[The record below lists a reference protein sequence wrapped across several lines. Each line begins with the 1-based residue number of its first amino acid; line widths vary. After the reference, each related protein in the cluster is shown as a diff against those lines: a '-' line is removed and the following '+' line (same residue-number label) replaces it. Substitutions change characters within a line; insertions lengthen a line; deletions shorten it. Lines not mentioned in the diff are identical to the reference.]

1 MDVTL
6 SGYGIDAFKVLAA
19 AGPMAGLVAVAHVR
33 SSRRRKQELKAEAA
47 LRTSR
52 SVYVDV
58 DMPGAKSSASVRFD
72 LTPQLLGWLA
82 AAQSG
87 SLHGM
92 ETPDAVMLA
101 FDVDATWKGVGSTG
115 AEADSAFSSQ
125 LIATREL
132 FIVRSMDPWR
142 DSAEVSLRAM
152 LHAHR
157 TLPEGEPIYCAVDG
171 SIRLTPTR
179 RMRAPSMTVPR
190 QFYWVRAESSMA
202 ETTRSPN

>member
-1 MDVTL
+1 MTL

-19 AGPMAGLVAVAHVR
+19 AGPVAGLVAVAHVR
-33 SSRRRKQELKAEAA
+33 SSRRRKRELKAESA

-52 SVYVDV
+52 CVYVDV
-58 DMPGAKSSASVRFD
+58 PGSAPSASVRFD

-101 FDVDATWKGVGSTG
+101 FDVDATWRGVGSTG
-115 AEADSAFSSQ
+115 EEADSAFSSQ

-132 FIVRSMDPWR
+132 FIVRSMDPWC
-142 DSAEVSLRAM
+142 DSAEVSLRTM
-152 LHAHR
+152 FHAHR
-157 TLPEGEPIYCAVDG
+157 TLPEGEPLYCAVDG

-179 RMRAPSMTVPR
+179 RMRAPSMPVPR
-190 QFYWVRAESSMA
+190 QFYWVRAEWSAA
-202 ETTRSPN
+202 EITRTPI

>member
-1 MDVTL
+1 MTL
-6 SGYGIDAFKVLAA
+6 SGYGIDALKVLAA
-19 AGPMAGLVAVAHVR
+19 AGPVAGLVAVAHVR
-33 SSRRRKQELKAEAA
+33 SSRRRRQQLKAEAA

-52 SVYVDV
+52 SVFVDV
-58 DMPGAKSSASVRFD
+58 PGAKASASVRFD

-101 FDVDATWKGVGSTG
+101 FDVDATWKGIGSPG
-115 AEADSAFSSQ
+115 LEADSAFPSQ

-132 FIVRSMDPWR
+132 FIVRSMDPWC
-142 DSAEVSLRAM
+142 DSAEISLRSM
-152 LHAHR
+152 LDAHR
-157 TLPEGEPIYCAVDG
+157 TLPEGEPLYCSVEG

-179 RMRAPSMTVPR
+179 RMRAPSMPVPR
-190 QFYWVRAESSMA
+190 QFYWVRAEAQAA
-202 ETTRSPN
+202 EARRRPS

>member
-1 MDVTL
+1 M
-6 SGYGIDAFKVLAA
+6 
-19 AGPMAGLVAVAHVR
+19 VAVAHVR
-33 SSRRRKQELKAEAA
+33 SSRRRKRELNAVVA
-47 LRTSR
+47 LRTVR
-52 SVYVDV
+52 SVFVDV
-58 DMPGAKSSASVRFD
+58 PVSKSSASVRFD

-92 ETPDAVMLA
+92 ETPDAMMLA
-101 FDVDATWKGVGSTG
+101 FDVDATWKGIGSTG

-132 FIVRSMDPWR
+132 FIVRSMDPWY

-157 TLPEGEPIYCAVDG
+157 TLPEGEPLYCAVDG
-171 SIRLTPTR
+171 SIRLTPTP
-179 RMRAPSMTVPR
+179 RMRAPSMPVPR

-202 ETTRSPN
+202 ETRRAPI